1 MKRLPCGYV
10 RLQRRE
16 VIYSLIC
23 MVAYL
28 VSMFR
33 CFLLVVSGVCT
44 CEESLL
50 WMGRLNELGELDLLA
65 P

>member
-1 MKRLPCGYV
+1 
-10 RLQRRE
+10 
-16 VIYSLIC
+16 

-50 WMGRLNELGELDLLA
+50 WMGRLNELGELDFLA